1 MSVIGT
7 AVTDGGLVKSLIQRG
22 DGDALSALNA

>member
-7 AVTDGGLVKSLIQRG
+7 AVTAGGLVKSAIQSG
-22 DGDALSALNA
+22 EGDALSASNA